1 MLNTHTFNTKR
12 IDPMHAPHWISGDRD
27 TLERIN
33 RELEPMEASAR
44 VDWALGRFG
53 ERIVLSSSFGAQ
65 AAVMLHLVTQARPRI
80 PVILVDTGHLF
91 PETYRFVD
99 ELKEQ
104 LNLNL
109 QVYRSPLSSAW
120 QEARFGRLWEQGLE
134 GLKHYNRINK
144 VEPMQ
149 QALRELGADAWLAGL
164 RRQQS
169 ETRAGLEVVTWQN
182 RRAKIHPIIDWTDRD
197 VHQYLT
203 RHGLPYHPL
212 WHQGYLSIGDVHST
226 RSVHEI
232 ENPEQMRFFGLKREC
247 GLHEPV

>member
-1 MLNTHTFNTKR
+1 
-12 IDPMHAPHWISGDRD
+12 MHVPHRISGDRD

-33 RELEPMEASAR
+33 RELEPMPADAR
-44 VDWALGRFG
+44 VDWALGCFG

-65 AAVMLHLVTQARPRI
+65 AAVMLHLVTRARPKI
-80 PVILVDTGHLF
+80 PVLLVDTGYLF

-99 ELKEQ
+99 ELTEQ
-104 LNLNL
+104 LGLNL
-109 QVYRSPLSSAW
+109 KVYRSPWSSAW

-134 GLKHYNRINK
+134 GLRRYNRINK

-149 QALRELGADAWLAGL
+149 RALKEQGADAWLAGL

-169 ETRAGLEVVTWQN
+169 GTRAGLGVVTWKN
-182 RRAKIHPIIDWTDRD
+182 GRAKIHPIIDWTDRD

-212 WHQGYLSIGDVHST
+212 WYQGYLSIGDVHST

-232 ENPEQMRFFGLKREC
+232 ERPEQMRFFGLKREC
-247 GLHEPV
+247 GLHEQV